1 MYRRPPKKNPYGNPI
16 AKAIIK
22 QELTSQILNH
32 KIRLYML
39 DAGEPCAQLMEATGV
54 SIGMVGYAAE
64 VEAAQPGS
72 AFTRDNPKLR
82 VLRGGLSACQ
92 QMLLA
97 DRWDPLQATSIA
109 MGIDAAVELVPL
121 ISPQSLAT
129 AIRALSH

>member
-16 AKAIIK
+16 AKAIVK
-22 QELTSQILNH
+22 RQLVSEILDH

-39 DAGEPCAQLMEATGV
+39 EPGDQCAHLMEATGV
-54 SIGMVGYAAE
+54 SMGMVGYAAE

-72 AFTRDNPKLR
+72 TFSRDNPKLR

-109 MGIDAAVELVPL
+109 MAIDATVELVPL
-121 ISPQSLAT
+121 ISPESLAT